1 MDPVFALANEDP
13 PQFSGKRNSAEHF
26 FRFEFSA
33 DTIAAAKASPVCYIT
48 VIFELSTPHR
58 YAVRCNF

>member
-48 VIFELSTPHR
+48 VIFELSTPH
-58 YAVRCNF
+58 